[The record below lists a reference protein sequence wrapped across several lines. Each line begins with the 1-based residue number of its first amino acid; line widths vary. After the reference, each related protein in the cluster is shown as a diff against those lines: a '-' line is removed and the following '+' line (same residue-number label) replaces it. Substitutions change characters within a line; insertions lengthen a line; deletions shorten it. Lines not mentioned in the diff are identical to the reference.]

1 MKKIFLLIVVCL
13 LASCTSLFRERII
26 DKSRLTG
33 YDYRL
38 FQETPAWELA
48 KAVQDEDVRKI
59 NEIVSHNPEIVNYQE
74 SKYGNTL
81 LMLTVAN
88 QQLVPFKALL
98 VNNADVNIHDT
109 FTGTSAIIDACS
121 SSWYSI
127 KFLKLLVL
135 YGADVNDVSAG
146 EQRKGKGARKTP
158 LIKASES
165 GNLKFVKYLI
175 SEGADINYQNE
186 LGESALTGSIIHDK
200 LDVAYYLLLNGADC
214 ERPLFYRPDYPVS
227 SENGDPNDKGEPAY
241 LVKELRR
248 DFFEFDTKNYKYKM
262 KIVDFLKAIGI
273 DYWSEPIPEYTEKRI
288 KELHPD
294 NWQEILEKY

>member
-1 MKKIFLLIVVCL
+1 M

-59 NEIVSHNPEIVNYQE
+59 NEIVSDNPEIVNYQE
-74 SKYGNTL
+74 PKYGQTL
-81 LMLTVAN
+81 LMMTVMN

-109 FTGTSAIIDACS
+109 YSGASAIIEACG
-121 SSWYSI
+121 SSWYNI

-146 EQRKGKGARKTP
+146 ERKKGKGARKTP

-165 GNLKFVKYLI
+165 GKLNFVKYLI
-175 SEGADINYQNE
+175 YEGADINYQNE
-186 LGESALTGSIIHDK
+186 LGESALTGSIIHEK
-200 LDVAYYLLLNGADC
+200 LDVAYYLLLNGADY
-214 ERPLFYRPDYPVS
+214 ERPLFYRPDYSSP
-227 SENGDPNDKGEPAY
+227 SENGDLNDKGEPAY

-262 KIVDFLKAIGI
+262 KIVDFLKSKGL

-288 KELHPD
+288 KDLHPD
-294 NWQEILEKY
+294 NWQEYLEKY